1 MDGFVVVQH
10 GTSKREG
17 DLVVLM
23 VGWIG
28 VLLVAIFIPHWIGF
42 RGIPLLILLMFFSMP
57 LLNMAPEFLSQTTRD
72 WIYSWTPL
80 RFAAGGLRE
89 VMYFGGLDAVGSN
102 TFVLWGVAVGF
113 LVLLLASGFKAGRAT
128 DAPLLLLQGIKIW

>member
-1 MDGFVVVQH
+1 
-10 GTSKREG
+10 
-17 DLVVLM
+17 M

-28 VLLVAIFIPHWIGF
+28 VLLVAIFLAELDRIPCNAA
-42 RGIPLLILLMFFSMP
+42 LVLLMFFSVP

-89 VMYFGGLDAVGSN
+89 VMYFGGLDAL
-102 TFVLWGVAVGF
+102 TQ
-113 LVLLLASGFKAGRAT
+113 T
-128 DAPLLLLQGIKIW
+128 P